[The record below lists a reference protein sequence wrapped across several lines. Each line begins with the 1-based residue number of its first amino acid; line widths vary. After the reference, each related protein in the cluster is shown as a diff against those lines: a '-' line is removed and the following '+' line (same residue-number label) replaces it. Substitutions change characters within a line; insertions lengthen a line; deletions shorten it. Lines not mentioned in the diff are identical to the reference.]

1 MEMKVHLHSDVFD
14 IVKNGKKDI
23 EVRINDEKRRQ
34 LKVGDTL
41 VFLRRPNDDEEI
53 RTKVVGLEYY
63 DYFENLVDHYD
74 MERIYLSGYTKEQ
87 YLNEMKRFYT
97 IEEQEEIASI
107 IYDMDCEIRELE
119 EKLHKYQCIK
129 QGMMSDLLTGKIRL
143 V

>member
-1 MEMKVHLHSDVFD
+1 MKVHLHSDVFD

-41 VFLRRPNDDEEI
+41 VFLRRPNDDDEI
-53 RTKVVGLEYY
+53 RVKVVGLEYY
-63 DYFENLVDHYD
+63 DYFENLVAHYD

-97 IEEQEEIASI
+97 MEEQEENGVVAI
-107 IYDMDCEIRELE
+107 LF
-119 EKLHKYQCIK
+119 EKE
-129 QGMMSDLLTGKIRL
+129 
-143 V
+143 